1 MIIFNDENNR
11 NTKGTLIDFIKH
23 LFYKYFSMHRN
34 LYFFVSILVLLL
46 VILNSCE
53 KFENDQTIPAFIQI
67 DTIGFSTEISQ
78 QGTASHNITDAW
90 VYVDDQLIGAFEMPA
105 KFPVLAQGN
114 HKVEIRA
121 GIKLNGI
128 AATRVVYPFFKPIT
142 LENCRLTPDSVTI
155 LNMSTVYYDNTV
167 FPWIEDFESESVS
180 LVEGNNSDTTINITS
195 VDSLVF
201 EGNYSGIIYLDEDK
215 PVFEGVSYEAY
226 ILPQLGSPV
235 FIELNYKIENI
246 ITAGIYTQTQSQI
259 ISSPIVNISKSDKWK
274 KIYINITPDVSS
286 ATNALDFKIFFG
298 SVKTDDVENPVIL
311 LDNIKLVHK
320 SYSTK

>member
-1 MIIFNDENNR
+1 MR
-11 NTKGTLIDFIKH
+11 K
-23 LFYKYFSMHRN
+23 N
-34 LYFFVSILVLLL
+34 LYFLAFIWVFLLF
-46 VILNSCE
+46 IFGSCE
-53 KFENDQTIPAFIQI
+53 KFESDQTIPAFIQI
-67 DTIGFSTEISQ
+67 DSIRFTTDAAQ
-78 QGTASHNITDAW
+78 QGSASHNITDAW

-105 KFPVLAQGN
+105 NFPVLAQGD
-114 HKVEIRA
+114 HKIEIRA

-128 AATRVVYPFFKPIT
+128 AATRVINPFFEPIT
-142 LENCRLTPDSVTI
+142 LESCHLTPDSTTI
-155 LNMSTVYYDNTV
+155 INRSTTYYDNTV
-167 FPWIEDFESESVS
+167 FPWIEDFEGESIS
-180 LVEGNNSDTTINITS
+180 LVEGNNSDTIIYKTD

-201 EGNYSGIIYLDEDK
+201 EGNYSGLIYLDEDN

-226 ILPQLGSPV
+226 VLPQLGSPV
-235 FIELNYKIENI
+235 FIELDYKIENI

-298 SVKTDDVENPVIL
+298 SAKTDDVENPVIL

-320 SYSTK
+320 SYDTK